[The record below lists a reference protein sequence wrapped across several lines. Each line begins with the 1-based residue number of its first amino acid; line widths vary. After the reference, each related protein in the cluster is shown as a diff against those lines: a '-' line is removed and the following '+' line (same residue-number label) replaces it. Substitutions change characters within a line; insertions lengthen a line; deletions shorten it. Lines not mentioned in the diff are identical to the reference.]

1 MLHIPVRETTPKKE
15 LSAAAPN
22 EPGSRKEKQPKE
34 KWKTRPQTED
44 KVFVIRRQ
52 NFIAAWNEF
61 IRMLNDYS
69 WYFTDYRLIYKH
81 IHI

>member
-1 MLHIPVRETTPKKE
+1 MHIPVRETTPGKRE
-15 LSAAAPN
+15 STAAAPN
-22 EPGSRKEKQPKE
+22 QSGPRKEKEPKE
-34 KWKTRPQTED
+34 KWKTRMQSED
-44 KVFVIRRQ
+44 KEFVIRRQ

-61 IRMLNDYS
+61 IRKLHDYS